1 MKGYL
6 PLWRSFFDIPEW
18 GEKRA
23 FSKAE
28 AWLDM
33 IAMASFVERDVPA
46 EKGHVVHL
54 RRGDIYM
61 SIRQLAQRW
70 GWSIGTVQR
79 YIEWLTAQGR
89 VEKQEVAS
97 RVAVTPFD
105 TPSDTRCDTPSDTP
119 KERLIQVIRLCNYDR
134 YNRIVSL
141 IEADVNTPFDTP
153 TDTPTDT
160 ADGTIYNKGYIVRDN
175 KAHSTQFNDL
185 VKFFAGACVAHTR
198 EDAEQ
203 LKEAAQ
209 QAIILVRQDV
219 EVGKMYKML
228 DYSTKGMIW
237 LWGQYSHLQLSFEH
251 PLSRMELSQ
260 LSRDFE
266 RDDIQRIIES
276 MANKMTAGTK
286 RYSFYLTF
294 KEWAACDYVIA
305 QKSRL
310 GNPIYQRYTS

>member
-1 MKGYL
+1 MKGYI
-6 PLWRSFFDIPEW
+6 PLWRSFFDTLEW
-18 GEKRA
+18 EEKRKY
-23 FSKAE
+23 SRAE

-46 EKGHVVHL
+46 ERGHVVHL
-54 RRGDIYM
+54 QRGDIYM

-79 YIEWLTAQGR
+79 YMEWLTAQGR

-97 RVAVTPFD
+97 RVADTPSDTPSDTPCDTHTTKAVQIIKLCNYDRYNSVAAICDADTDTPFD
-105 TPSDTRCDTPSDTP
+105 TPSDTPR
-119 KERLIQVIRLCNYDR
+119 V
-134 YNRIVSL
+134 
-141 IEADVNTPFDTP
+141 
-153 TDTPTDT
+153 
-160 ADGTIYNKGYIVRDN
+160 TIYNKGYIIKDN
-175 KAHSTQFNDL
+175 NTHSSQFNDL
-185 VKFFAGACVAHTR
+185 VKFFTGACVAHTR

-203 LKEAAQ
+203 LQEAAHQALSFIQ
-209 QAIILVRQDV
+209 QNSEAH
-219 EVGKMYKML
+219 ECYTAL
-228 DYSTKGMIW
+228 DYSIRGMIW
-237 LWGQYSHLQLSFEH
+237 LWGFYPHLQLTFEH

-260 LSRDFE
+260 LSQDFE

-286 RYSFYLTF
+286 RYSFFLTF

-310 GNPIYQRYTS
+310 GNTRYKRYA

>member
-18 GEKRA
+18 EEKRA

-33 IAMASFVERDVPA
+33 IAMASFVERDVA
-46 EKGHVVHL
+46 VDKRYVVRL
-54 RRGDIYM
+54 NRGDIYM
-61 SIRQLAQRW
+61 SLRQLAQRW
-70 GWSIGTVQR
+70 GWSIGSVQR
-79 YIEWLTAQGR
+79 YVEWLTAQGR
-89 VEKQEVAS
+89 VVKKEVAS
-97 RVAVTPFD
+97 RVADTPFD
-105 TPSDTRCDTPSDTP
+105 TPFDTRCDTPPDTP
-119 KERLIQVIRLCNYDR
+119 KERLIQIIRLCNYDR

-141 IEADVNTPFDTP
+141 IEADVDTPPDTP
-153 TDTPTDT
+153 TDTPPDTPTD
-160 ADGTIYNKGYIVRDN
+160 TIYNKGYIIQDN
-175 KAHSTQFNDL
+175 NTHSTQFKDL

-203 LKEAAQ
+203 LQEAAEQLFALAQ
-209 QAIILVRQDV
+209 QDT
-219 EVGKMYKML
+219 EVNGIYKAL
-228 DYSTKGMIW
+228 DYSTRGMIW

-251 PLSRMELSQ
+251 PLSRIELSQ
-260 LSRDFE
+260 LARDFE

>member
-1 MKGYL
+1 MKGYI
-6 PLWRSFFDIPEW
+6 PLWRSFFDTLEW
-18 GEKRA
+18 EEKRKY
-23 FSKAE
+23 SRAE

-89 VEKQEVAS
+89 VEKQEVAL
-97 RVAVTPFD
+97 RVADTPFD
-105 TPSDTRCDTPSDTP
+105 TPSDTPCDTHTT
-119 KERLIQVIRLCNYDR
+119 KAVQIIKLCNYDR

-141 IEADVNTPFDTP
+141 IEADVDTPF
-153 TDTPTDT
+153 DTPTDT
-160 ADGTIYNKGYIVRDN
+160 ADGTIYNKGYIIQGD

-203 LKEAAQ
+203 LQEAAEQLFTLAQ
-209 QAIILVRQDV
+209 QDAEMNSV
-219 EVGKMYKML
+219 YKAL

-251 PLSRMELSQ
+251 PLSRIELSQ
-260 LSRDFE
+260 LSQDFE

-286 RYSFYLTF
+286 RYSFFLTF

-310 GNPIYQRYTS
+310 GNTMYKRYA